1 MDLVYEVPRIPQ
13 VGESIDASSLQLLP
27 GGKGANKAIAA
38 HRASHLRPRSQA
50 GLAIS
55 STSKTTEQ
63 HNSNDFHIFLNGAVG
78 NDAFAQPLL
87 TSIAATG
94 VSTDLVQHIPG
105 QPSGTCSVFVC
116 ATTAQSCNAGCLG
129 ANKQWSFNNNHIE
142 ALCAGRTPD
151 LLLCQLGTPDLDVL
165 TQVLLAARK
174 EHVDVVLDASPYRD
188 IPRNLFPCV
197 SHLLLNEAEGA
208 LVAGV
213 RPGALSRVEVREEV
227 GDRFVKLGVRNV
239 VITLGGA
246 GAWYLSVSGGGVDG
260 RRDTGTVPAVRVA
273 DVVDTTGAG
282 YAFPLSLSCCFFSSF
297 SLSLSFVCVTVTRH
311 D

>member
-38 HRASHLRPRSQA
+38 HRASHLRPRTR
-50 GLAIS
+50 S
-55 STSKTTEQ
+55 SPASSDTDNTSTQ
-63 HNSNDFHIFLNGAVG
+63 HSNDDFNIFLNGAVG
-78 NDAFAQPLL
+78 TDAFAKPLL

-105 QPSGTCSVFVC
+105 HSSGTCSVFVC
-116 ATTAQSCNAGCLG
+116 STTAQSCNAGCLG
-129 ANKQWSFNNNHIE
+129 ANAQWSFDTGRIE
-142 ALCAGRTPD
+142 ALCAGRNPD

-165 TQVLLAARK
+165 NQVLLAARK
-174 EHVDVVLDASPYRD
+174 ENVDVVLDASPYRD
-188 IPRNLFPCV
+188 IPRHLFPCV

-213 RPGALSRVEVREEV
+213 QPGALARVEVREEV

-246 GAWYLSVSGGGVDG
+246 GAWYLSVSGGVDG
-260 RRDTGTVPAVRVA
+260 QRETGMVPAVRVRN
-273 DVVDTTGAG
+273 VVDTTGAG
-282 YAFPLSLSCCFFSSF
+282 YAFLFSLFWYFLLALSL
-297 SLSLSFVCVTVTRH
+297 LFVLL
-311 D
+311 